1 MPPQVDGSRGAMCLC
16 PCCCSGCTRC
26 SGPCCPSSASDITV
40 RNRTGPAAPSTG
52 KETHRLSDI
61 CARPRGAAARLSPP
75 CVAVPRWRMR
85 SSLSDRIYIFL
96 ILVLCFG
103 LPSFVIIA
111 SYVSILVTVRSAI
124 TDESLF
130 PPSPPHCPLPVI
142 NLQLGLLLVDTL
154 KKKPL
159 R

>member
-1 MPPQVDGSRGAMCLC
+1 
-16 PCCCSGCTRC
+16 
-26 SGPCCPSSASDITV
+26 
-40 RNRTGPAAPSTG
+40 
-52 KETHRLSDI
+52 
-61 CARPRGAAARLSPP
+61 
-75 CVAVPRWRMR
+75 MR

-130 PPSPPHCPLPVI
+130 SAPHCPLPVI